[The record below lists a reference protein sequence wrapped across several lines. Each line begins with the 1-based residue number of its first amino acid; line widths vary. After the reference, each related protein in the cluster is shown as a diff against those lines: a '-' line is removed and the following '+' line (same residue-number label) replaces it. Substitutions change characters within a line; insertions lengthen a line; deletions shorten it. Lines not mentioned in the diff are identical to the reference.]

1 MRRVLLTTIGLLAIT
16 ATIAVAADLPRQ
28 MPAKAPAMVPV
39 GYNWTGFYLG
49 INGGYG
55 WGRSNWSDLATGTG
69 VSGGMAGVTAGYN
82 WQGMGSPWV
91 FGLEGDIDWTN
102 IKGSFVSATCPV
114 GCQTQNNWLG
124 TVRGRVGYAWDRVM
138 PYITGG
144 LAVGDIEANQPG
156 FAGVH
161 DTNIGWSAGAGVE
174 AALAGNWTA
183 KLEYLHVDLGHV
195 SCGAAS
201 CAVPTNVGF
210 HADTVRAGLNYRF

>member
-1 MRRVLLTTIGLLAIT
+1 MRRVLLTTISLLAFT
-16 ATIAVAADLPRQ
+16 AVAAVAADLPRQ

-55 WGRSNWSDLATGTG
+55 WGRSSWDAFGTSTD
-69 VSGGMAGVTAGYN
+69 VSGGMVGLTAGYN
-82 WQGMGSPWV
+82 WQAMGSPWV

-102 IKGSFVSATCPV
+102 IKGSFVNAICTT
-114 GCQTQNNWLG
+114 GCQTQNNWIG

-144 LAVGDIEANQPG
+144 LAVGDIEATQVG
-156 FAGVH
+156 LAGVH
-161 DTNIGWSAGAGVE
+161 DTNVGWTAGVGIE

-183 KLEYLHVDLGHV
+183 KLEYLHIDLGHV
-195 SCGAAS
+195 NCGVVA
-201 CAVPTNVGF
+201 CAPATSVGF
-210 HADTVRAGLNYRF
+210 HTDQVRAGVNYRF

>member
-1 MRRVLLTTIGLLAIT
+1 MRRVLLTTISLLAFT
-16 ATIAVAADLPRQ
+16 ATAALAADLPRR

-55 WGRSNWSDLATGTG
+55 WGRSSWDAFATSTD
-69 VSGGMAGVTAGYN
+69 VSGGMAGLTAGYN
-82 WQGMGSPWV
+82 WQAMGSPWV
-91 FGLEGDIDWTN
+91 FGLEGDIDWSN
-102 IKGSFVSATCPV
+102 IKGSFVNAACPT

-144 LAVGDIEANQPG
+144 LAVGDIEATQAG
-156 FAGVH
+156 LAGVH
-161 DTNIGWSAGAGVE
+161 DTNVGWTAGAGIE

-183 KLEYLHVDLGHV
+183 KLEYLHIDLGHIN
-195 SCGAAS
+195 CGVTACAPAAS
-201 CAVPTNVGF
+201 VGF
-210 HADTVRAGLNYRF
+210 HTDQVRAGVNYRF

>member
-1 MRRVLLTTIGLLAIT
+1 MRRVLLTTISLLAFT
-16 ATIAVAADLPRQ
+16 ATVAVAADLPRQ

-55 WGRSNWSDLATGTG
+55 WGRSNWDAFATTTD
-69 VSGGMAGVTAGYN
+69 VSGWMAGLTAGYN
-82 WQGMGSPWV
+82 WQAMGSPWV

-102 IKGSFVSATCPV
+102 IKGSFVNAACPT

-144 LAVGDIEANQPG
+144 LAVGDIEATQAG
-156 FAGVH
+156 LAGVH
-161 DTNIGWSAGAGVE
+161 DTNVGWTAGAGIE

-183 KLEYLHVDLGHV
+183 KLEYLHIDLGHIN
-195 SCGAAS
+195 CGVTACAPAAS
-201 CAVPTNVGF
+201 VGF
-210 HADTVRAGLNYRF
+210 HTDQVRAGVNYRF